1 MTVKEKAEIVS
12 DIDKLINKYGKEE
25 LNNNKVIKDLINLK
39 NQVNVINSKNKPA
52 K

>member
-1 MTVKEKAEIVS
+1 MTVKEKV
-12 DIDKLINKYGKEE
+12 DIISNIDNLINKYGKEE
-25 LNNNKVIKDLINLK
+25 LSNRMVIKDLIGLK

>member
-12 DIDKLINKYGKEE
+12 DIDKLINKYSKEE
-25 LNNNKVIKDLINLK
+25 LSNRMVIKDLINLK
-39 NQVNVINSKNKPA
+39 NQVNIINSKNKPA